1 MTCGGGQRSRV
12 RLCDSPLP
20 EAGGSLCPS
29 NELFSLSITDDGTL
43 KESGTETCNNNDCP
57 TTTDT
62 GKMRNDPFLYFEN
75 LLFHIYY
82 YVSIRTFVYK
92 LMAAGE
98 PGAIGVLVR

>member
-29 NELFSLSITDDGTL
+29 NEIFSLSITDDGTL

-57 TTTDT
+57 TTTNK
-62 GKMRNDPFLYFEN
+62 GKMKNDPPCILKMSDVYPC
-75 LLFHIYY
+75 LCYSIY
-82 YVSIRTFVYK
+82 IT
-92 LMAAGE
+92 
-98 PGAIGVLVR
+98 I

>member
-57 TTTDT
+57 TTTNK
-62 GKMRNDPFLYFEN
+62 GKMKNDPPCILKMIKNLYPC
-75 LLFHIYY
+75 LCYSIY
-82 YVSIRTFVYK
+82 IT
-92 LMAAGE
+92 M
-98 PGAIGVLVR
+98 

>member
-62 GKMRNDPFLYFEN
+62 GKIKNDPPCILKMSVKNLYPC
-75 LLFHIYY
+75 LCYSIY
-82 YVSIRTFVYK
+82 IT
-92 LMAAGE
+92 M
-98 PGAIGVLVR
+98 